1 MDVTQFLDQPAIGF
15 FINGQF
21 ASLDHTSP
29 ADLVSPYTE
38 EKWKSYIP
46 STVQD
51 AEQAIEAAHAA
62 FPAWKATPAPERAH
76 YLRKIG
82 DLILEYGE
90 IFAELMAY
98 EMGKPVTQGKGEVS
112 YTAGYFHWF
121 AGEAERIYGKTIP
134 SQYPNKEL
142 KILYEPVGVC
152 AAITPW
158 NFPIAMAGRKIAA
171 ALAAGCTIINKPSSE
186 SPISML
192 LFAHLCQMAH
202 LPPGVVNIIPG
213 PEEEIGKVLLQSPL
227 VRKITFTGSTEVG
240 KYLYRESAATLKKL
254 TMELGGHAPL
264 LVFDDADIDSAASG
278 TVAAKFRNNGQTCV
292 CPNRIFVQD
301 TIYESFLGKLK
312 WETEKLTLG
321 DALDPKSDL
330 TPILH
335 PSAQKKVKHHIEDA
349 LSKGARAILKSD
361 HPYGP
366 CILADVTKEMMIFNE
381 ETFGPVAAV
390 IRFSSEDE
398 AVSMANDTP
407 FGLASYLF
415 SQDLSR
421 CKRVVDGLEYGIVG
435 VNDPIPSTYQASF
448 GGVKYSG
455 FGREGGPTAIH
466 DYLVEKYVSYSINSR
481 N

>member
-21 ASLDHTSP
+21 STLNHTP
-29 ADLVSPYTE
+29 AENLVSPFTAE
-38 EKWKSYIP
+38 TWKSYLP
-46 STVQD
+46 ATVQD
-51 AEQAIEAAHAA
+51 AERAIQAAHAA
-62 FPAWKATPAPERAH
+62 FPIWKATPAPERAR

-82 DLILEYGE
+82 DLILEYGDT
-90 IFAELMAY
+90 FAELFAH
-98 EMGKPVTQGKGEVS
+98 EMGKPITQGKGEVS

-134 SQYPNKEL
+134 SQFSNKEL
-142 KILYEPVGVC
+142 KIQYEPVGVC

-213 PEEEIGKVLLQSPL
+213 PEEEIGKVLLESPL
-227 VRKITFTGSTEVG
+227 VRKISFTGSTEVG
-240 KYLYRESAATLKKL
+240 KYLYKESSSTLKKL

-264 LVFDDADIDSAASG
+264 LVFDDADLDQAAAG
-278 TVAAKFRNNGQTCV
+278 TVASKFRNNGQTCV

-301 TIYESFLGKLK
+301 SIYETFLEKLK
-312 WETEKLTLG
+312 RETEKLKLG
-321 DALDPKSDL
+321 DPLDPQSDL

-335 PSAQKKVKHHIEDA
+335 PSAEAKVKVHVEDA
-349 LSKGARAILKSD
+349 LSKGARAILKGD
-361 HPYGP
+361 RPFDP
-366 CILADVTKEMMIFNE
+366 CILADVSEEMVIYRE

-390 IRFSSEDE
+390 IRFQTEE
-398 AVSMANDTP
+398 QAIRMANDTP

-415 SQDLSR
+415 SENLSR
-421 CKRVVDGLEYGIVG
+421 CKRVIDGLQYGIVG

-455 FGREGGPTAIH
+455 FGREGGPTAIQ
-466 DYLVEKYVSYSINSR
+466 DYLVEKFVSYSISA
-481 N
+481 